1 MSIWFWSG
9 ACVILAVLAGYYLLR
24 HRHSLKQVEDYKDL
38 ALARLADNKELHEL
52 VTAARADNKEL
63 VAKVEGL
70 LLSSSEKNLQI
81 ERATSAAEH
90 LLEKVSENVVAL
102 ENREGVIA
110 GLQTTLEYEQGQ
122 YAKLISQKKS
132 SEVRLGKISE
142 QLSPFLADYPRDP
155 RTARFIGDP
164 LDFVH
169 FDPTGITFVEV
180 KSGKSQLSKKQRMIR
195 DHIKEGKVEFVL
207 YRVEGKTD
215 GPN

>member
-1 MSIWFWSG
+1 MLVWFLSVV
-9 ACVILAVLAGYYLLR
+9 CIILAVLAGHYLR
-24 HRHSLKQVEDYKDL
+24 RDGRSSKQLEDYI
-38 ALARLADNKELHEL
+38 E
-52 VTAARADNKEL
+52 
-63 VAKVEGL
+63 KVEGL
-70 LLSSSEKNLQI
+70 LLSINEKNLQI

-90 LLEKVSENVVAL
+90 LLEKVSENTVAL
-102 ENREGVIA
+102 ENREGIIA

-132 SEVRLGKISE
+132 SEVRLGRISE
-142 QLSPFLADYPRDP
+142 QLSPFLDDYPRDP

-195 DHIKEGKVEFVL
+195 DHIKDGKVEFVL
-207 YRVEGKTD
+207 YRIEGKTD
-215 GPN
+215 E